1 MPTPIF
7 ITVEPPSADPYTAR
21 GQRGDVLLW
30 MRTGGKGE
38 FTIAFNGTPPTPSGR
53 YNSTN
58 GVIAAPILHNT
69 EKRTYEYTVSNPG
82 GGSSGDPEVVVF

>member
-7 ITVEPPSADPYTAR
+7 ITVTPPTADPDPAK
-21 GQRGDVLLW
+21 GERGDVLLW
-30 MRTGGKGE
+30 KRGGKGE
-38 FTIAFNGTPPTPSGR
+38 FTIEFNGSPPTPSGR

-58 GVIAAPILHNT
+58 GVVAAPILSDA
-69 EKRTYEYTVSNPG
+69 EKRGYKYTVSNPG

>member
-1 MPTPIF
+1 M
-7 ITVEPPSADPYTAR
+7 
-21 GQRGDVLLW
+21 W

-38 FTIAFNGTPPTPSGR
+38 FTIAFNGTPPTPNGR

-58 GVIAAPILHNT
+58 GVVAAPILDDA
-69 EKRTYEYTVSNPG
+69 EKRHYKYTVSNPD